1 MNAQTDGL
9 QTDGIE
15 NWDEVRT
22 AYHVA
27 RLGTLSAAAAFL
39 DVHHATVIRHIDAL
53 EARLGTKLFQR
64 HPRGYTPTESGR
76 DLLAV
81 AATTEDLL
89 SQFAGRVK
97 GRGAAVSGELV
108 VTTVT
113 SAATFLT
120 PVMAEFRE
128 LHPEITFRV
137 ISENRRLRLEYGEAH
152 VALRAGATPHEP
164 DNIAQNL
171 SVLGVGLYAHETF
184 VQRNGLPKSEEDL
197 AEFDFVGPE
206 GSGNAPHNKW
216 LAANIPA
223 NSVVF
228 RSNEVRGTI
237 EAVRCGIGIGF
248 VPRMEVKPGDGLV
261 QVMPP
266 RAEWSANLW
275 LVTHVDLHRT
285 AKVQAFADFL
295 KLKSK
300 SWE

>member
-1 MNAQTDGL
+1 MSA

-64 HPRGYTPTESGR
+64 HARGYTPTESGR

-89 SQFAGRVK
+89 CQFAGRVK
-97 GRGAAVSGELV
+97 GRGAEVSGELV
-108 VTTVT
+108 VTAVT
-113 SAATFLT
+113 SASGLLT
-120 PVMAEFRE
+120 PVLAEFRK
-128 LHPEITFRV
+128 LHPDITFRL
-137 ISENRRLRLEYGEAH
+137 IAENRRLRLEYGEAH
-152 VALRAGATPHEP
+152 VALRAGSKPQEP
-164 DNIAQNL
+164 DNIVQELCKL
-171 SVLGVGLYAHETF
+171 SVGLYAHESF
-184 VQRNGLPKSEEDL
+184 IRRNGLPRSLDDL
-197 AEFDFVGPE
+197 AGFDFAGPY
-206 GSGNAPHNKW
+206 STDSRAPYNIW
-216 LAANIPA
+216 LAANIPEG
-223 NSVVF
+223 SIVF
-228 RSNEVRGTI
+228 RSNESHGTV
-237 EAVRCGIGIGF
+237 EAVRRGIGLGF
-248 VPRMEVKPGDGLV
+248 VPRCEVKPGDGLV
-261 QVMPP
+261 EVMPP
-266 RAEWSANLW
+266 LEEWSADLW

-295 KLKSK
+295 KLEAK

>member
-1 MNAQTDGL
+1 MSAHTEKL

-113 SAATFLT
+113 SAASFLT
-120 PVMAEFRE
+120 PVLGEFRK
-128 LHPEITFRV
+128 LHPDISFRV
-137 ISENRRLRLEYGEAH
+137 IAENRRLRLEYGEAH
-152 VALRAGATPHEP
+152 VALRAGAKPQEP
-164 DNIAQNL
+164 DNIAQSL
-171 SVLGVGLYAHETF
+171 GVLGMGLYAHETF
-184 VQRNGLPKSEEDL
+184 VQQNGLPISEEDL
-197 AEFDFVGPE
+197 ANFDFVGPE
-206 GSGNAPHNKW
+206 GSANAPHNKW
-216 LAANIPA
+216 LVASIPA
-223 NSVVF
+223 SSVVF
-228 RSNEVRGTI
+228 RSNEAHGII

-248 VPRMEVKPGDGLV
+248 VPRTEVKPGDGLV

-266 RAEWSANLW
+266 RDEWSADLW

-295 KLKSK
+295 KRKSK